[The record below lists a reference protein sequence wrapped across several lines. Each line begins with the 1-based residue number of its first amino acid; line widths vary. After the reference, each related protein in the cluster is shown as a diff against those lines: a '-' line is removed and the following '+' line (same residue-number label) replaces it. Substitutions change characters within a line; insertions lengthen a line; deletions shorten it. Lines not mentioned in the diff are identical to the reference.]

1 MYPDTKLHTQ
11 TFTYPEAY
19 TERTTLNADG
29 SFSLANPNVKGLDRS
44 LRVRRKFLVY
54 HIYRAPQPRLNQ
66 YFAPCLALCRGGGR
80 AKYVLCVPEPERLL
94 RHDEAASSAS
104 VGPAALQ
111 GRVLEGAWLRR
122 LDVRQGRQDA
132 QWAPG

>member
-66 YFAPCLALCRGGGR
+66 YFAPCLALCRGGGELNMFFACQNPNDFFDMTKR
-80 AKYVLCVPEPERLL
+80 R
-94 RHDEAASSAS
+94 
-104 VGPAALQ
+104 PAL
-111 GRVLEGAWLRR
+111 V
-122 LDVRQGRQDA
+122 
-132 QWAPG
+132 